1 VSLDFGETK
10 QIPLN
15 EVTHSLRSSQAVM
28 QYGPGAMIDFPDQ
41 TLMTAAPEY
50 WAEAVR
56 KIHDERLE
64 KVLKVN
70 YFGKPESNA
79 KKKSIRY
86 VRFPEWYFYGLRS
99 SE

>member
-1 VSLDFGETK
+1 MSLDFGETK

-50 WAEAVR
+50 CAESLL
-56 KIHDERLE
+56 KIKDEIL
-64 KVLKVN
+64 
-70 YFGKPESNA
+70 
-79 KKKSIRY
+79 
-86 VRFPEWYFYGLRS
+86 
-99 SE
+99 